1 MVPKRKHA
9 VVENLEPRLFLS
21 GEPLAAPAL
30 ADQVISHN
38 QGQLFVALPATDA
51 QGHILDYSAS
61 VRGPAAEAYALK
73 QRLGLATY
81 APQYDNYSRRGD
93 KWFQDTRGGWHYLL
107 GDGRMYQWGSG
118 TLEGQ
123 LDTAYHADPRSL
135 LAVQNAG
142 QPLAIGLGVS
152 GNRLTIAPPADFVGK
167 FLVDVTASDGA
178 ARATSSF
185 SVTVT
190 NHAPVLDVADVTMSH
205 TRDTLALALPA
216 TDADGDAVTY
226 TASVAP
232 WGEEAYALKQRLGIA
247 SYASRF
253 DNWGGR
259 GEKWLTGQSGAWFTL
274 LADGRLYRYGGGL
287 EGQLDAGFYAN
298 PQLLVDAQPALA
310 PDVTVTVLGN
320 QLVIDPAAGYTG
332 KFQVRLAA
340 SDGLVETR
348 KSFSVNVTNSA
359 PALAIADQTMPHTQ
373 DALVLTLPA
382 TDADG
387 DIITYTAAVK
397 SGDATAWN
405 LKQRLGLSSYASR
418 FDNCSG
424 RGEKWTLDTR
434 GGWYYLTS
442 NGNLYNYAGG
452 RLEGTVDAGYYANPQ
467 SLIGVQAPQPVDI
480 PLTLSGNQ
488 LTVNPPAS
496 YAGRFTVDV
505 TASDGIL
512 QTADSF
518 AVAVTNTAPVLALT
532 DQAMPATQD
541 KLTLTLPATDADG
554 DVVTY
559 TASVKMPAAQAYDL
573 KTRLGLTSYAS
584 QFNNCSGRGDKWFL
598 DSSNNWFYML
608 ADGKVYR
615 YSGGTLEGQVDTAYY
630 ANPQQLIT
638 VQPTVEANIAV
649 SVLGN
654 QVVLDP
660 ANGFFGQF
668 QVTVTACDGVAA
680 PVTGKF
686 TVTVQ
691 PMNDPATYTAGAQV
705 VTRIVPVASG
715 LEFVVLGTDQADTLI
730 VSQTADK
737 ITLTTKTGS
746 TDYAGRFTA
755 VTIYGFGGD
764 DTIRTTHSVTANVTI
779 RGGAGNDSI
788 SAAGTGTA
796 SVYGDAGDDL
806 LVTVGG
812 GAAVVYG
819 GDGLDGFWVDSA
831 DLVADTAAAETA
843 AASVHS
849 ITRFYQPTS
858 DPAKAVSLEIDGQ
871 DIVDPTT
878 DYGYRS
884 FASSPLF
891 VDGPE
896 YNDIRQ
902 GAVGDCYFMAS
913 LASLAQTDPTA
924 LRQMVAPMGDG
935 TYAVR
940 FYEARGKETYVRVDA
955 SLPAYGSTPAYARL
969 TPDGE
974 TWVAV
979 AEKAYAQFRYGENSY
994 ASLIGGWMEPVYYA
1008 VTGAATG
1015 SMYTNI
1021 ANIAGILADYLGAG
1035 HALTAASREIPPGPA
1050 VGNHAYMIK
1059 SVETVGDQT
1068 EVTVYN
1074 PWGFDGKSWDSNTS
1088 DGLLKMSL
1096 ATFGENFFAVSYC
1109 MA

>member
-38 QGQLFVALPATDA
+38 QGQLVVALPATDA
-51 QGHILDYSAS
+51 QGDILNYSAS
-61 VRGPAAEAYALK
+61 VRGPATEAYALK
-73 QRLGLATY
+73 QRLGLTTY
-81 APQYDNYSRRGD
+81 ASQYDNYSGRGD

-107 GDGRMYQWGSG
+107 GDGRMYQLGSG

-135 LAVQNAG
+135 LAVQDAG
-142 QPLAIGLGVS
+142 QPPAVGLDVS
-152 GNRLTIAPPADFVGK
+152 GNSLTVAPPTDFVGK

-205 TRDTLALALPA
+205 TQDTLALTLPS
-216 TDADGDAVTY
+216 TDADGDTVTY

-298 PQLLVDAQPALA
+298 PQLLVDAQPAVA

-320 QLVIDPAAGYTG
+320 QLVIDPAAGYAG
-332 KFQVRLAA
+332 KFQVRLTA
-340 SDGLVETR
+340 SDGLADTR
-348 KSFSVNVTNSA
+348 AAFSVDVTNAA
-359 PALAIADQTMPHTQ
+359 PVLALADQTMPHSQ
-373 DALVLTLPA
+373 DTLTLALPA

-387 DIITYTAAVK
+387 DIITYTAAVRF
-397 SGDATAWN
+397 GDATAWN
-405 LKQRLGLSSYASR
+405 LKQQLGLTSYASR

-424 RGEKWTLDTR
+424 RGEKWIIDTR

-452 RLEGTVDAGYYANPQ
+452 RIEGTVDAGYYANPQ
-467 SLIGVQAPQPVDI
+467 SLIDVQAPQPVDI

-488 LTVNPPAS
+488 LTIDPPAS

-518 AVAVTNTAPVLALT
+518 AVAVTNAAPVLALT
-532 DQAMPATQD
+532 DQAMPVTQD
-541 KLTLTLPATDADG
+541 KLTLTLPAIDADN
-554 DVVTY
+554 DTVTY
-559 TASVKMPAAQAYDL
+559 TASVAMPATQAYDL
-573 KTRLGLTSYAS
+573 KTRLGLTTYVS
-584 QFNNCSGRGDKWFL
+584 QWNNSSGRGEKWL
-598 DSSNNWFYML
+598 GDSTNHWYYML

-660 ANGFFGQF
+660 ANGFYGQF
-668 QVTVTACDGVAA
+668 QVTVTASDGVAA

-686 TVTVQ
+686 TVTVL
-691 PMNDPATYTAGAQV
+691 PLNDPATYTAGAQT

-715 LEFVVLGTDQADTLI
+715 LEFVALGTDQADTLI

-737 ITLTTKTGS
+737 VTLTTKTGS

-755 VTIYGFGGD
+755 VTFYGFGGD
-764 DTIRTTHSVTANVTI
+764 DTIRTTHSVTATVTI

-788 SAAGTGTA
+788 FVAGTGTA
-796 SVYGDAGDDL
+796 TVYGDAGDDL
-806 LVTVGG
+806 IVTVGG

-819 GDGLDGFWVDSA
+819 GDGLDSFWVDSA
-831 DLVADTAAAETA
+831 DRVADTAAAETA

-849 ITRFYQPTS
+849 ITRFYQPTG

-871 DIVDPTT
+871 DIVDPTAA
-878 DYGYRS
+878 YAYRS

-902 GAVGDCYFMAS
+902 GAVGDCYFMAA
-913 LASLAQTDPTA
+913 LASLAQTDPMT
-924 LRQMVAPMGDG
+924 LQQMVAPMGDG

-940 FYEARGKETYVRVDA
+940 FYGANGVANYVRVDA
-955 SLPAYGSTPAYARL
+955 SLPAYGSTPAYGRL
-969 TPDGE
+969 SPEGE
-974 TWVAV
+974 IWVAM
-979 AEKAYAQFRYGENSY
+979 AEKAYAQFRSGSNSY
-994 ASLIGGWMEPVYYA
+994 ASLNSGWMEPVYKA
-1008 VTGAATG
+1008 VTNAATG
-1015 SMYTNI
+1015 TVYTTI
-1021 ANIAGILADYLGAG
+1021 ASLANYIGNQLNAG
-1035 HALTAASREIPPGPA
+1035 HALTAASVSNPVGPA
-1050 VGNHAYMIK
+1050 VGGHAYMIK
-1059 SVETVGDQT
+1059 AVDTSDGQSY
-1068 EVTVYN
+1068 VTVYN
-1074 PWGFDGKSWDSNTS
+1074 PWGFDGASWDSNS
-1088 DGLLKMSL
+1088 GDGLLRMTL
-1096 ATFGENFFAVSYC
+1096 ATFQQNFFAVSYC